1 MQEIKAR
8 AGLHPIL
15 PVMLVAAALGLWLPL
30 LLVTALLI
38 GGAGGYGAAMA
49 FGVVAVFSLKVGA
62 AAIILLVAY
71 AAMAKPWR
79 RPGRA
84 TNFFWLQVP
93 AAILVCIGIAAVLPD
108 YLADAKREAREI
120 QTDDRFR
127 ELVGALE
134 KDDVDRFSQLLTSCG
149 KDCDGPW
156 LENAVAYDAPRCV
169 AFLLKNVTAA
179 GYRKPPYTE
188 PRDRS
193 GCINDALYNIPL
205 SLAGFVG
212 LHDNPAITTQFLP
225 LWNRADLQQALH
237 GAAAGDH
244 VDLMEDLVARG
255 ADPHEQTPGDPYRG
269 LIPAALRGGAVHAL
283 SWLATNHVRVRTD
296 DDQVE
301 AWHSLSMWIGNTSS
315 QVSSQ
320 RLDAIL
326 DAMKPLGA
334 DPAPPASAAI
344 QPLNESV
351 HSIGP
356 ADGILAAALIRHGAH
371 PEYLSQDLRSV
382 LNEALARP
390 ASTYAADDATLK
402 RICGGRSK
410 GEATRDWNWPSW
422 TIRGLP

>member
-1 MQEIKAR
+1 MEEIKAK
-8 AGLHPIL
+8 AKLHPIL

-30 LLVTALLI
+30 LLVAVLLI
-38 GGAGGYGAAMA
+38 DGSGDYGAAMA
-49 FGVVAVFSLKVGA
+49 FGVVAVFSLKVGV
-62 AAIILLVAY
+62 AAIALLVAY

-79 RPGRA
+79 RRGRA

-93 AAILVCIGIAAVLPD
+93 AAILVCIGVAAVLPG
-108 YLADAKREAREI
+108 YLADAERQARET
-120 QTDDRFR
+120 QNDDRFR
-127 ELVGALE
+127 QLVRALE
-134 KDDVDRFSQLLTSCG
+134 KDDVDRFSELLISCG

-156 LENAVAYDAPRCV
+156 LDNAVAYDAPRSV
-169 AFLLKNVTAA
+169 GFLLKNVTAA
-179 GYRKPPYTE
+179 AYRKPSYIE

-212 LHDNPAITTQFLP
+212 LHNNPAITTQFLP
-225 LWNRADLQQALH
+225 LWDRADLQQALH

-244 VDLMEDLVARG
+244 VDLMEDLVTRG

-283 SWLATNHVRVRTD
+283 NWLAKNHVRVRTD
-296 DDQVE
+296 EDQTE
-301 AWHSLSMWIGNTSS
+301 AWHSLSMWIGNTSP

-326 DAMKPLGA
+326 DAMKHLGA
-334 DPAPPASAAI
+334 DPAPPASVVI

-371 PEYLSQDLRSV
+371 PEYLPQDLRRV
-382 LNEALARP
+382 LNDDLARP

-422 TIRGLP
+422 TIGGLP